1 MLLKN
6 IITPMQWNIFGK
18 KVSEIIMINRPDVI
32 NGHCGPVGLDGLT
45 GGYGPEEPG
54 PEIQFLQS
62 SFLVHIKTKR

>member
-1 MLLKN
+1 
-6 IITPMQWNIFGK
+6 
-18 KVSEIIMINRPDVI
+18 MINRTDVI